1 LISAGALPQT
11 PVGELTV
18 LPQTQLD
25 VRGPT
30 SKGKKGRG
38 KKGLRGGEAMRKER
52 KGEREDIAWPDL

>member
-18 LPQTQLD
+18 LLQTQLD
-25 VRGPT
+25 VRGST

-38 KKGLRGGEAMRKER
+38 KKGLRGGEWTRKEGSGKR
-52 KGEREDIAWPDL
+52 VDIAWPDL